1 MRKIDKSKGRYCLI
15 QYYIKQNVYFHN
27 FNNSSS
33 QWTTL
38 LSGGTLLV
46 FDVTL
51 NPIQVLDHT
60 EDYMEVSMEITTI
73 VARIGVEKKPKKWT

>member
-1 MRKIDKSKGRYCLI
+1 M
-15 QYYIKQNVYFHN
+15 
-27 FNNSSS
+27 
-33 QWTTL
+33 
-38 LSGGTLLV
+38 SGGTLLV

-73 VARIGVEKKPKKWT
+73 VARIGVEKKTKNVFQCYKGQAQPRLVVQFIVDIISGQYLMAST